1 MKVVVN
7 NEWHIECIS
16 CEAQYYVVEYP
27 GIDYSGCRH
36 CGKNVLYVTDHRVK
50 VESAKESDGGG
61 ERNETVGPESTLR
74 P

>member
-7 NEWHIECIS
+7 NEWHVECLS
-16 CEAQYYVVEYP
+16 CEAQYYVAEYP

-36 CGKNVLYVTDHRVK
+36 CGKNILCVTDHRVGHR
-50 VESAKESDGGG
+50 GGH
-61 ERNETVGPESTLR
+61 NETVGRGDTLR